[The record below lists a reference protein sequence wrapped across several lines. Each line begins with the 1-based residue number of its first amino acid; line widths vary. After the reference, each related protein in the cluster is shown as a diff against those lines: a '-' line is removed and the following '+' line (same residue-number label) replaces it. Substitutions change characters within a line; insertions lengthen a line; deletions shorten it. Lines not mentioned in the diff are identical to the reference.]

1 MTDMEVAVPYADASV
16 PVITVTLQR
25 IGQLLIQALELRDV
39 HFLEAVTGAE
49 LVDLVVDLVEDPR
62 LVVVWAVEL
71 DGVVRL
77 CGIQAVH
84 HFNLVEVDDAAT
96 AGTAWDL
103 SHCVCLESDLNE
115 LHPMDK
121 RQWQHGSTEG
131 RGVLTASQTGASNGS
146 QGLWSR
152 LAVPLPSS
160 THPHVP
166 LEPSEGQTTLLMP
179 RSVTGLIPG
188 GWWRRREGHPV
199 LQ

>member
-84 HFNLVEVDDAAT
+84 HFNLVT
-96 AGTAWDL
+96 
-103 SHCVCLESDLNE
+103 C
-115 LHPMDK
+115 
-121 RQWQHGSTEG
+121 QQ
-131 RGVLTASQTGASNGS
+131 
-146 QGLWSR
+146 
-152 LAVPLPSS
+152 
-160 THPHVP
+160 
-166 LEPSEGQTTLLMP
+166 
-179 RSVTGLIPG
+179 
-188 GWWRRREGHPV
+188 
-199 LQ
+199 